1 MQRMAAWTCCAIA
14 LAAFS
19 SFSQAAQAPENPEP
33 GATEADP
40 ARLDELEEL
49 TVTGRR
55 PWQLRREIARVEESF
70 YEIFNRI
77 NSQDE
82 FDIHCV
88 RRADTNTN
96 IKRRSCLPQAY
107 LGTRSA
113 QARAFLD
120 GMMLNDRVGA
130 EMPERAAL
138 HSIEER
144 FRSNARAVIAASP
157 ELQLLSRQWQELM
170 KEYSRTSA
178 R

>member
-1 MQRMAAWTCCAIA
+1 MSSICAIVV
-14 LAAFS
+14 AAVTLS
-19 SFSQAAQAPENPEP
+19 CQAAQAQENAGQSTAREVS
-33 GATEADP
+33 P
-40 ARLDELEEL
+40 AKLDELEEL

-55 PWQLRREIARVEESF
+55 PWQLRREIARVEERF
-70 YEIFNRI
+70 FELFNRI

-88 RRADTNTN
+88 TRADTNSN
-96 IKRRSCLPQAY
+96 IKRRSCLPQVY
-107 LGTRSA
+107 LGARSA

-120 GMMLNDRVGA
+120 GMMFNDRVSA

-138 HSIEER
+138 RSSEER
-144 FRSNARAVIAASP
+144 FRANARAVIAASP